1 MSNKLLNDLNLDYLL
16 ICCTNEF
23 LVEYPALS
31 ENARYTLT
39 GFSGSTGD
47 ALMTKDNIYLFVDG
61 RYHTQAD
68 NEVKDGVTVV
78 KLKLGQKQD
87 DEIRKLISPNK
98 TLGVVAK
105 KVSQA
110 RLETFKDYKIKLLD
124 KDPINDFTEPHN
136 VEFVQAMPAKEYH
149 LASPTFITNLEEVS
163 YISGKRDFSKDCS
176 SKIWAKLYADKEK
189 QILLTENTDEFLKNF
204 DGELVVD
211 KNSINAHDYSL
222 IKNPIHKVSEI
233 KSMKSVKSKEELEAY
248 KQAFERTDKA
258 VFAIR
263 EFIENNDNILAIN
276 QNSALAHYAKN
287 AKDVILKDGSLVLI
301 DCGAYYE
308 SGLATDITR
317 VFVKGKPNELQRRVY
332 TTVLKAFL
340 NAFNYTKE
348 PHTRIRKAQQSFAN
362 DCSPSWIIR
371 GVGGVTSDLH
381 LTGLRP
387 TENPLSHKGR
397 GDNVPCGF
405 EIDTLAHS
413 ILDNKIEGFTFG
425 HGLGH
430 GIGIN
435 VHEAPPNLSQNEIA
449 KTQIVDGMTFT
460 IEPGLYN
467 AEHFGV
473 RLENSCYM
481 ECGKIHSFVKMG
493 YEGKLINFDLLNEQE
508 KEWLKDF
515 KIL

>member
-1 MSNKLLNDLNLDYLL
+1 MSNKLLDDLNLDYLL
-16 ICCTNEF
+16 VCCTNEF

-47 ALMTKDNIYLFVDG
+47 ALMTKDDIYLFVDG

-68 NEVKDGVTVV
+68 NEAKEGVTVV

-87 DEIRKLISPNK
+87 DEIRKLISPEK

-149 LASPTFITNLEEVS
+149 PASPTFITNLEEVS

-189 QILLTENTDEFLKNF
+189 QILLTNGSNEFLKNF

-248 KQAFERTDKA
+248 KQAFECTDKA

-263 EFIENNDNILAIN
+263 EFIENNDNISEYDIAKRLREEFIKYGAKSLSFNSIVAIN

-287 AKDVILKDGSLVLI
+287 DKNVILEDGSLVLI

-317 VFVKGKPNELQRRVY
+317 VFVKGKPDELQKRVY

-340 NAFNYTKE
+340 NAFNYTK
-348 PHTRIRKAQQSFAN
+348 Q
-362 DCSPSWIIR
+362 
-371 GVGGVTSDLH
+371 H
-381 LTGLRP
+381 LTP
-387 TENPLSHKGR
+387 TLSSEAR
-397 GDNVPCGF
+397 ESVTGF

-467 AEHFGV
+467 PEHFGV

-493 YEGKLINFDLLNEQE
+493 YEGKLINYDLLNEQE

>member
-16 ICCTNEF
+16 VCCTNEF

-47 ALMTKDNIYLFVDG
+47 ALITKDNIYLFVDG

-68 NEVKDGVTVV
+68 NEAKEGVTVV

-87 DEIRKLISPNK
+87 DEIKKLIDPQK
-98 TLGVVAK
+98 TLGIVAK

-124 KDPINDFTEPHN
+124 KDPINDFTESHN

-149 LASPTFITNLEEVS
+149 PENPTFVTNLEEVS

-189 QILLTENTDEFLKNF
+189 QILLTDNTDEFLKKF
-204 DGELVVD
+204 EDELIVD

-233 KSMKSVKSKEELEAY
+233 KQMKAVKSKEELEAY

-258 VFAIR
+258 VSAIR
-263 EFIENNDNILAIN
+263 EFIENNDNLSEYDIAKRLREEFIKFGAKSLSFNSIVAIN

-317 VFVKGKPNELQRRVY
+317 VFVKGKPNELQKRVY

-340 NAFNYTKE
+340 NAFNYLDN
-348 PHTRIRKAQQSFAN
+348 S
-362 DCSPSWIIR
+362 
-371 GVGGVTSDLH
+371 
-381 LTGLRP
+381 LTL
-387 TENPLSHKGR
+387 TLSHKGR
-397 GDNVPCGF
+397 GGNAPCGF

-467 AEHFGV
+467 PEHFGV

-493 YEGKLINFDLLNEQE
+493 YEGKLINYDLLNEQE

>member
-16 ICCTNEF
+16 VCCTNEF

-47 ALMTKDNIYLFVDG
+47 ALITKDNIYLFVDG

-68 NEVKDGVTVV
+68 NEVKEGVTVV

-87 DEIRKLISPNK
+87 DEIKKLIDTQK
-98 TLGVVAK
+98 TLGIIAK
-105 KVSQA
+105 KISQA

-124 KDPINDFTEPHN
+124 KDPINDFTESHN

-149 LASPTFITNLEEVS
+149 PEKPTFVTNLEEVS

-189 QILLTENTDEFLKNF
+189 QILLTDNIDEFLKKF
-204 DGELVVD
+204 EDELIID

-258 VFAIR
+258 VMAIR
-263 EFIENNDNILAIN
+263 EFIESNDNLSEYDIAKRLKEEFIKYGAKSLSFNSIVAIN

-287 AKDVILKDGSLVLI
+287 AKDVILNKGSLVLI
-301 DCGAYYE
+301 DCGAYYG

-317 VFVKGKPNELQRRVY
+317 VFVKGEPNELQKKVY

-340 NAFNYTKE
+340 NAFNYTN
-348 PHTRIRKAQQSFAN
+348 Q
-362 DCSPSWIIR
+362 
-371 GVGGVTSDLH
+371 H
-381 LTGLRP
+381 LTP
-387 TENPLSHKGR
+387 ALSSKER
-397 GDNVPCGF
+397 ELVTGF

-413 ILDNKIEGFTFG
+413 ILDNKIDGFTFG

-435 VHEAPPNLSQNEIA
+435 VHEVPPNLSQNEIA
-449 KTQIVDGMTFT
+449 KTQIKDGMTFT

-467 AEHFGV
+467 PEHFGV

-481 ECGKIHSFVKMG
+481 NGGKIHSFVKMG
-493 YEGKLINFDLLNEQE
+493 YEGKLINYDLLNEQE
-508 KEWLKDF
+508 KDWLKDF

>member
-16 ICCTNEF
+16 VCCTNKF

-47 ALMTKDNIYLFVDG
+47 ALITKDNIYLFVDG

-68 NEVKDGVTVV
+68 NEVKEGVTVV

-87 DEIRKLISPNK
+87 DEIKKLIDPQK
-98 TLGVVAK
+98 TLGIVAK
-105 KVSQA
+105 KISQA

-149 LASPTFITNLEEVS
+149 PENPTFVTNLEEVS

-189 QILLTENTDEFLKNF
+189 QILLTDNTDEFLKNF
-204 DGELVVD
+204 DAELIVD

-222 IKNPIHKVSEI
+222 IKNPIHKFSEI

-263 EFIENNDNILAIN
+263 EFIENNDNLSEYDIAKRLREEFIKYGAKSLSFNSIVAIN

-308 SGLATDITR
+308 SGFATDITR

-340 NAFNYTKE
+340 NAFNYTNQHFTPTLSSKE
-348 PHTRIRKAQQSFAN
+348 REP
-362 DCSPSWIIR
+362 
-371 GVGGVTSDLH
+371 VT
-381 LTGLRP
+381 
-387 TENPLSHKGR
+387 
-397 GDNVPCGF
+397 GF
-405 EIDTLAHS
+405 EIDKLAHS

-467 AEHFGV
+467 PEHFGV

-493 YEGKLINFDLLNEQE
+493 YEGKLINYDLLNEQE

>member
-16 ICCTNEF
+16 VCCTNEF

-47 ALMTKDNIYLFVDG
+47 ALITKDNIYLFVDG

-68 NEVKDGVTVV
+68 NEAKDGVTVV

-87 DEIRKLISPNK
+87 DEIRKLISPDK

-124 KDPINDFTEPHN
+124 KDPINDFTESHN

-149 LASPTFITNLEEVS
+149 PENPTFVTNLEEVS

-189 QILLTENTDEFLKNF
+189 QILLTDNTDEFLKNF
-204 DGELVVD
+204 DAELVVD

-233 KSMKSVKSKEELEAY
+233 KQMKAVKSKEELEAY

-263 EFIENNDNILAIN
+263 EFIENNDNLSEYDIAKRLREEFIKFGAKSLSFNSIVAIN

-287 AKDVILKDGSLVLI
+287 AKDVILEDGSLVLI

-340 NAFNYTKE
+340 NAFNYL
-348 PHTRIRKAQQSFAN
+348 N
-362 DCSPSWIIR
+362 
-371 GVGGVTSDLH
+371 
-381 LTGLRP
+381 
-387 TENPLSHKGR
+387 NPLTLTFSHNGR
-397 GDNVPCGF
+397 GDNAPCGF
-405 EIDTLAHS
+405 EIDKLAHS

-467 AEHFGV
+467 PEHFGV

-493 YEGKLINFDLLNEQE
+493 YEGKLINYDLLNEQE

>member
-1 MSNKLLNDLNLDYLL
+1 MSNKLLDDLNLDYLL
-16 ICCTNEF
+16 VCCTNEY

-68 NEVKDGVTVV
+68 NETKDCVTVV

-87 DEIRKLISPNK
+87 DEIRKLISPDK

-110 RLETFKDYKIKLLD
+110 RLEKFKEYKIKLLD
-124 KDPINDFTEPHN
+124 NDPINDFTEAHN
-136 VEFVQAMPAKEYH
+136 VEYVQVMPAKEYH
-149 LASPTFITNLEEVS
+149 PESPTFITNLEEVS

-189 QILLTENTDEFLKNF
+189 QILLTNGSDEFLRNF
-204 DGELVVD
+204 EDELVVD

-222 IKNPIHKVSEI
+222 IKNPIHRISEI
-233 KSMKSVKSKEELEAY
+233 KQMKAVKSEEELKAY
-248 KQAFERTDKA
+248 KYAFERTDKA
-258 VFAIR
+258 VMAIR
-263 EFIENNDNILAIN
+263 EYIENNDNLSEFDIASRLKEEFIKYGAESLSFNSIVAIN

-287 AKDVILKDGSLVLI
+287 DKNVILDDGSLVLI

-317 VFVKGKPNELQRRVY
+317 VFVKGKPNELQKRVY

-340 NAFNYTKE
+340 NAFNYTN
-348 PHTRIRKAQQSFAN
+348 Q
-362 DCSPSWIIR
+362 
-371 GVGGVTSDLH
+371 H
-381 LTGLRP
+381 LTLA
-387 TENPLSHKGR
+387 LSSKER
-397 GDNVPCGF
+397 EYVTGF
-405 EIDTLAHS
+405 EIDKLAHS

-467 AEHFGV
+467 PEYFGV

-493 YEGKLINFDLLNEQE
+493 YEGKLINYDLLNEQE

>member
-16 ICCTNEF
+16 VCCTNEF

-47 ALMTKDNIYLFVDG
+47 ALITKDNIYLFVDG

-68 NEVKDGVTVV
+68 NEAKDGVTVV

-87 DEIRKLISPNK
+87 DEIKKLIDPQK

-105 KVSQA
+105 KISQA

-149 LASPTFITNLEEVS
+149 PENPTFVTNLEEVS

-189 QILLTENTDEFLKNF
+189 QILLTDNTDEFLKKF
-204 DGELVVD
+204 EDELIVD

-233 KSMKSVKSKEELEAY
+233 KQMKAVKSKEELEAY

-263 EFIENNDNILAIN
+263 EFIENNDNLSEYDIAKRLREEFIKYGAKSLSFNSIVAIN

-287 AKDVILKDGSLVLI
+287 AKDVILDDGSLVLI

-340 NAFNYTKE
+340 NAFNYL
-348 PHTRIRKAQQSFAN
+348 N
-362 DCSPSWIIR
+362 
-371 GVGGVTSDLH
+371 
-381 LTGLRP
+381 
-387 TENPLSHKGR
+387 NPLTLTLSHNGR
-397 GDNVPCGF
+397 GDNDLCGF
-405 EIDTLAHS
+405 EIDKLAHS

-467 AEHFGV
+467 PEYFGV

-493 YEGKLINFDLLNEQE
+493 YEGKLINYDLLNEQE

>member
-1 MSNKLLNDLNLDYLL
+1 MSEKLLNNLYLDYLL
-16 ICCTNEF
+16 VCCTNEF

-47 ALMTKDNIYLFVDG
+47 ALMTKDKIYLFVDG

-87 DEIRKLISPNK
+87 DEIKKLIDPQK
-98 TLGVVAK
+98 TLGIVAK
-105 KVSQA
+105 KISQA

-136 VEFVQAMPAKEYH
+136 VEFVQAMSAKEYH
-149 LASPTFITNLEEVS
+149 PANPTFVTNLEEVS

-176 SKIWAKLYADKEK
+176 SKIWAKLYANKEK
-189 QILLTENTDEFLKNF
+189 QILLTDNTDEFLKRF
-204 DGELVVD
+204 EDELIVD

-263 EFIENNDNILAIN
+263 EFIENNDNLSEYDIAKRLREEFIKYGAKSLSFNSIVAIN

-287 AKDVILKDGSLVLI
+287 AKDVILEEGSLVLI
-301 DCGAYYE
+301 DCGAYYD

-340 NAFNYTKE
+340 NAFNYL
-348 PHTRIRKAQQSFAN
+348 
-362 DCSPSWIIR
+362 
-371 GVGGVTSDLH
+371 G
-381 LTGLRP
+381 
-387 TENPLSHKGR
+387 NPLTQTISHKGQ
-397 GDNVPCGF
+397 GNNVPCGF
-405 EIDTLAHS
+405 EIDKLAHS

-449 KTQIVDGMTFT
+449 KTEIINGMTFT

-467 AEHFGV
+467 PEHFGV

-493 YEGKLINFDLLNEQE
+493 YESKLINYDLLNEQE

>member
-1 MSNKLLNDLNLDYLL
+1 MSNKLLDDLNLDYLL
-16 ICCTNEF
+16 VCCTNEF

-68 NEVKDGVTVV
+68 NEAKEGVTVV
-78 KLKLGQKQD
+78 KLMLGQKQD
-87 DEIRKLISPNK
+87 DEIRKLISPEK

-149 LASPTFITNLEEVS
+149 PASPTFITNLEEVS

-176 SKIWAKLYADKEK
+176 SKIWTKLYADKEK
-189 QILLTENTDEFLKNF
+189 QILLTNGLDEFLKNF

-248 KQAFERTDKA
+248 KQAFECTDKA

-263 EFIENNDNILAIN
+263 EFIENNDNISEYDIAKRLREEFIKYGAKSLSFNSIVAIN

-287 AKDVILKDGSLVLI
+287 DKNVILEDGSLVLI

-317 VFVKGKPNELQRRVY
+317 VFVKGKPDELQKRVY

-340 NAFNYTKE
+340 NAFNYTN
-348 PHTRIRKAQQSFAN
+348 Q
-362 DCSPSWIIR
+362 
-371 GVGGVTSDLH
+371 H
-381 LTGLRP
+381 LTP
-387 TENPLSHKGR
+387 TLSSEAR
-397 GDNVPCGF
+397 ESVTGF

-467 AEHFGV
+467 PEHFGV

-493 YEGKLINFDLLNEQE
+493 YEGKLINYDLLNEQE

>member
-1 MSNKLLNDLNLDYLL
+1 MSNKLLDDLNLDYLL
-16 ICCTNEF
+16 VCCTNEF

-68 NEVKDGVTVV
+68 NEVKEGVTVV
-78 KLKLGQKQD
+78 KLMLGQKQD
-87 DEIRKLISPNK
+87 DEIRKLISPEK

-136 VEFVQAMPAKEYH
+136 VEYVQAMPAKEYH
-149 LASPTFITNLEEVS
+149 PASPTFITNLEEVS

-189 QILLTENTDEFLKNF
+189 QILLTNGSDEFLKNF

-222 IKNPIHKVSEI
+222 IKIPIHKVSEI
-233 KSMKSVKSKEELEAY
+233 KSMKSVKSKEELKAY
-248 KQAFERTDKA
+248 KQAFECTDKA

-263 EFIENNDNILAIN
+263 EFIENNDNISEYDIAKRLREEFIKYGAKSLSFNSIVAIN

-317 VFVKGKPNELQRRVY
+317 VFVKGKPNELQKQVY

-340 NAFNYTKE
+340 NAFNYTNQHITLALSSKE
-348 PHTRIRKAQQSFAN
+348 REY
-362 DCSPSWIIR
+362 
-371 GVGGVTSDLH
+371 VT
-381 LTGLRP
+381 
-387 TENPLSHKGR
+387 
-397 GDNVPCGF
+397 GF

-467 AEHFGV
+467 PEHFGV

-493 YEGKLINFDLLNEQE
+493 YEGKLINYDLLNEQE

>member
-16 ICCTNEF
+16 VCCTNEF

-47 ALMTKDNIYLFVDG
+47 ALITKDNIYLFVDG

-68 NEVKDGVTVV
+68 NEAKDGVTIV

-87 DEIRKLISPNK
+87 DEIRKLIRPDK

-105 KVSQA
+105 KISQA

-124 KDPINDFTEPHN
+124 KDPINDFTESHN

-149 LASPTFITNLEEVS
+149 PENPTFVTNLEEVS

-189 QILLTENTDEFLKNF
+189 QILLTDNTDEFLKIF
-204 DGELVVD
+204 DAELIVD

-222 IKNPIHKVSEI
+222 IKNPIHKFSEI
-233 KSMKSVKSKEELEAY
+233 KSMKSVKSKEELDAY
-248 KQAFERTDKA
+248 KKAFERTDKA
-258 VFAIR
+258 VSAIR
-263 EFIENNDNILAIN
+263 EFIENNDNLSEYDIAKRLREEFIKFGAKSLSFNSIVAIN

-340 NAFNYTKE
+340 NAFNYLDN
-348 PHTRIRKAQQSFAN
+348 PLHT
-362 DCSPSWIIR
+362 
-371 GVGGVTSDLH
+371 
-381 LTGLRP
+381 LT
-387 TENPLSHKGR
+387 LSHKGR
-397 GDNVPCGF
+397 VGNVPCGF
-405 EIDTLAHS
+405 EIDKLAHS

-467 AEHFGV
+467 PEHFGV

-493 YEGKLINFDLLNEQE
+493 YEGKLINYDLLNEQE